1 MANLTRPPLNGR
13 RHKRTHPVATR
24 GLQGLAVGSTALPE
38 DEGGDGGFS
47 LPTALAASYR
57 SIVGSFCQKHRKA
70 AGMTQAQVGDIIG
83 VGHTAISGYE
93 TGRGQLPPGRY
104 DKLADLYGLDRP
116 AYGKFLLRYTNPW
129 IYALLYGNDSR
140 SLARDLGYP
149 VANRY
154 KLASGKI

>member
-13 RHKRTHPVATR
+13 RRTHSDPSGNHALRDATTGSVA
-24 GLQGLAVGSTALPE
+24 LLESA
-38 DEGGDGGFS
+38 GGDDASG
-47 LPTALAASYR
+47 LTTALAVAYR
-57 SIVGSFCQKHRKA
+57 SIVGSYCQRHRKA

-116 AYGKFLLRYTNPW
+116 TYGKFLLRYTNPW
-129 IYALLYGNDSR
+129 IYALIYGTDSR

-154 KLASGKI
+154 KLASGKV